1 MSDHCFRLSQLIL
14 LLHRPLRIIFA
25 SFGMAGLS
33 LICLYMSPL
42 HAATGYAG
50 RSVTDVL
57 HEWQGRGLNLVYND
71 QLVSP
76 ALRVQQEPSADAGV
90 SLLNEVLAPHGLKLQ
105 EVSTGVWSVVRVVG
119 AGDAARGTFAG
130 ARAVSPLDTVV
141 VTASRYV
148 LASDEIGVSTLLVQD
163 DLRAL
168 PKLADDSLRAVHRLP
183 GAASNGLSGLA
194 HIRGGEENE
203 TEIVFDGMPFAEPSH
218 LRNFFSPV
226 SVFDAEVIGAMD
238 VYAGGFPVNYGDR
251 MSAVIDVRSIV
262 PPADGLREIGASFYH
277 SGGLAGGAFDD
288 ERGRWLLSGRRSNLA
303 DMIDLIGS
311 EAGKP
316 RYLDSYSKVEYNFSP
331 VTTGSLHLLVAN
343 DDLRV
348 NNPDETEF
356 SKVGDRSF
364 YLWGTAEHRWS
375 EQLFGQVRL
384 SYTNI
389 DKDREGTVADPGER
403 SGFVQDHRSFNATNL
418 SLQLQQGDD
427 QLLFR
432 YGLEA
437 GLSGAHYLYASS
449 LDVAA
454 GVPFPASPASLVIR
468 QSSVQPAGNQLG
480 AFASSR
486 WRITDQLT
494 AELGLR
500 WDNQTWSKADGSGQL
515 SPRVNLRYDPGERT
529 QLRASWGR
537 FYQAQGINELQVED
551 GIETFYPAQRAEHLI
566 LSAEH
571 ALPNLIHIRLEAY
584 YKDYAKLRPR
594 FENMFDPVVLIPELQ
609 TDWVEV
615 PASSGS
621 ARGIE
626 FLLNRRGVGPWAWSL
641 SYAWSQA
648 DDHIDGEEVPRS
660 WDQRHSF
667 NGTVNWISGAWEVT
681 LAGTWHSGWPTTE
694 VSLGPTPPG
703 GEPPVEIGERNAGH
717 FAAFTSVDLRVGHTF
732 KLENSE
738 LLGYLEATNLLWQQN
753 PCCVEYPV
761 QGAGGGPYTL
771 QPTVNDWIRFAPN
784 IGVLWRF

>member
-1 MSDHCFRLSQLIL
+1 
-14 LLHRPLRIIFA
+14 
-25 SFGMAGLS
+25 MAGLS
-33 LICLYMSPL
+33 LTSLYQSPVY
-42 HAATGYAG
+42 AANGYVG

-57 HEWQGRGLNLVYND
+57 REWQGRGLNLVYND

-76 ALRVQQEPSADAGV
+76 ALRVQQEPAAGAGV
-90 SLLNEVLAPHGLKLQ
+90 PLLNEILAPHGLKLQ
-105 EVSTGVWSVVRVVG
+105 EVSTGVWSVVVI
-119 AGDAARGTFAG
+119 AGRSDAARGTSAG
-130 ARAVSPLDTVV
+130 ARAARLDTVV

-148 LASDEIGVSTLLVQD
+148 LASDEVGVSTLLVQD
-163 DLRAL
+163 ELRAL

-194 HIRGGEENE
+194 HIRGGGENE
-203 TEIVFDGMPFAEPSH
+203 SEIVFDGMPLAEPFH

-226 SVFDAEVIGAMD
+226 SVLDAEVIGAMD

-262 PPADGLREIGASFYH
+262 PPVDGVRAIGASLYH
-277 SGGLAGGAFDD
+277 SSGQAGGTFDD
-288 ERGRWLLSGRRSNLA
+288 ARGRWLLSGRRSNLA
-303 DMIDLIGS
+303 EVIDLIGS
-311 EAGKP
+311 DVGKP
-316 RYLDSYSKVEYNFSP
+316 RYLDSYSKVEYDFSTA
-331 VTTGSLHLLVAN
+331 TTGSLHLLVAS
-343 DDLRV
+343 DDIRV
-348 NNPDETEF
+348 NNPEETES
-356 SKVGDRSF
+356 SKVGDRSV

-375 EQLFGQVRL
+375 EQLSGQLRL

-389 DKDREGTVADPGER
+389 DSDRDGTVDDLGER
-403 SGFVQDHRSFNATNL
+403 SGFVQDYRSFTATNL
-418 SLQLQQGDD
+418 NLQLQQGDD

-437 GLSGAHYLYASS
+437 GLSDAHYLYASR

-454 GVPFPASPASLVIR
+454 GVPFPASPASLVTR
-468 QSSVQPAGNQLG
+468 QSSLQPDGSQLG
-480 AFASSR
+480 AFISSR
-486 WRITDQLT
+486 WRMTDRLT

-500 WDNQTWSKADGSGQL
+500 WDNQTWSRADGGGQF
-515 SPRVNLRYDPGERT
+515 SPRMNLRYDPGERT

-551 GIETFYPAQRAEHLI
+551 GIETFYPAQRADHLI

-571 ALPNLIHIRLEAY
+571 ALPNQVDVRLEAY
-584 YKDYAKLRPR
+584 YKDYAELKPR
-594 FENMFDPVVLIPELQ
+594 FENMFDPLVLIPELQ
-609 TDWVEV
+609 TDRVEV

-626 FLLNRRGVGPWAWSL
+626 LLLNRRGAGPWGWWL

-648 DDHIDGEEVPRS
+648 DDRIDGKDVPRS

-667 NGTVNWISGAWEVT
+667 NGGVNWISGPWEVT
-681 LAGTWHSGWPTTE
+681 LAGAWHSGWPTTD
-694 VSLGPTPPG
+694 VSLGPAPPG
-703 GEPPVEIGERNAGH
+703 GEPPVMIGARNAGR
-717 FAAFTSVDLRVGHTF
+717 FDAFTSVDLRVGYTF

-738 LLGYLEATNLLWQQN
+738 LLGYLEFTNLFWQQN

-761 QGAGGGPYTL
+761 QNVGGGAYTL
-771 QPTVNDWIRFAPN
+771 QPAVNDWIRFAPN